1 MVEKLGIVSK
11 PRNSWRLFSV
21 ALILS
26 GLMVWGIEHIVV
38 ARGFLSFQENLNRNA
53 THLADGNNKAVVLGS
68 MIMMG
73 SINPIIRDTAQGVL
87 KPGNP
92 QVMALLTRLE
102 EAYGLGNIRVIN
114 RAGEVVA
121 YYTKLSKSA
130 VGKNRSSRPYFVA
143 AMKGEASMY
152 AALGHTSGERGFY
165 IAAPILEKGAI
176 INVSSLGFDSKPAP
190 EAAKLAVSGVVGAV
204 VAKLGFEEVDRLLKQ
219 DTAALAVVSPE
230 GVVFA
235 SNVAAWQFQ
244 VLGRQKNIDLLK
256 NEQRVNTAFEK
267 NAPRLLKVDDRGWL
281 LEKGHSLKMVSATID
296 WKDPQ
301 GSWRLVGFADPRKIF
316 GNMARILVGVL
327 CFAFILLC
335 DDWWRARQRVAE
347 RTAELEKANLHL
359 AALSHTDGLTGL
371 SNRRHFDKV
380 LNEEWLRAKRS
391 GQPLALMLID
401 VDHFKKFN
409 DHYGHQAGD
418 KCLQSIASILQSSA
432 QRAGDMAAR
441 YGGEEFCLLLADTN
455 AEIGPQL
462 AEAVRHSIESLRMPH
477 ELSPSGIVTVSIG
490 IAVMVPEA
498 GYDAESLLHYADK
511 ALYCAKNDGRN
522 RVVLAG

>member
-11 PRNSWRLFSV
+11 PQNTLRLFSV

-38 ARGFLSFQENLNRNA
+38 ARSFLSFQENLNRNA
-53 THLADGNNKAVVLGS
+53 TRLADGKNKSVVLGS

-73 SINPIIRDTAQGVL
+73 SINPIVRDTAQGAL
-87 KPGNP
+87 KPSNP
-92 QVMALLTRLE
+92 EVMALLTRLE

-114 RAGEVVA
+114 REGEVVA

-130 VGKNRSSRPYFVA
+130 AGKNRSSRPYFVA

-165 IAAPILEKGAI
+165 ITAPILEKDATI
-176 INVSSLGFDSKPAP
+176 DVSSLELEGKPTSG
-190 EAAKLAVSGVVGAV
+190 AAKLAAPSIVGAV

-235 SNVAAWQFQ
+235 SNIAAWQFQ
-244 VLGRQKNIDLLK
+244 VLGHQKNIDLLK
-256 NEQRVNTAFEK
+256 NEQRVNAAFEK
-267 NAPRLLKVDDRGWL
+267 NPPRLMNVDDLGWL
-281 LEKGHSLKMVSATID
+281 LEKGHSLKMASATID

-301 GSWRLVGFADPRKIF
+301 GSWRLVGFADPHKFF

-347 RTAELEKANLHL
+347 RTAELEEANLHL

-380 LNEEWLRAKRS
+380 LTEEWLRAQRS
-391 GQPLALMLID
+391 EQPLALMLID

-462 AEAVRHSIESLRMPH
+462 AEAVRRSIELLHIPH
-477 ELSPSGIVTVSIG
+477 ELSPLGMVTVSIG
-490 IAVMVPEA
+490 VAVMFPDT
-498 GYDAESLLHYADK
+498 GHDAESLLRFADK
-511 ALYCAKNDGRN
+511 ALYRAKHDGRN
-522 RVVLAG
+522 RVVLAE